1 MGLLIRNAR
10 ILTLAGDAR
19 PRRGAAMRELGV
31 IPAGDVLVG
40 EGTIAAVGPKLEAPG
55 GTEVVDARGRVLLPG
70 FVDCHTHACWAGSR
84 YDEWERRLHGAP
96 ARDILQAGGGYP
108 ATVRA
113 VRAETR
119 KQLASGLKP
128 RLDAFLRE
136 GTTTVEIKSGF
147 GLTTDDELKL
157 LLAIVRAGHEWP
169 GTIVPTALLG
179 AAVEGSL
186 DDHVRMVV
194 KEVLPAVAREFPD
207 IAVDAICERDAWT
220 VDACVRL
227 FEKAHKYHPL
237 RVQADRFTSLG
248 MVPEAIRLGA
258 RSVDHLEAAS
268 KADLQLLAASRT
280 SAVILPCAG
289 FDSNQR
295 YARAGFFVDAG
306 GAVALGTDCGPG
318 AAPTYSMPFAIA
330 LAVRHC
336 GLSPAEAITAATV
349 NAAAVLG
356 LSDRGTIAAGQRA
369 DLVLLRHTDE
379 RMLAYEIGGSPV
391 DLVVCGGRRLAPAGR
406 TMAPFE
412 APAAVAARPEPSA
425 P

>member
-40 EGTIAAVGPKLEAPG
+40 EGTIAAVGAKLEAPE
-55 GTEVVDARGRVLLPG
+55 GTEIIEARGRVLLPG
-70 FVDCHTHACWAGSR
+70 FVDCHTHACWSGDR
-84 YDEWERRLHGAP
+84 FEEWERRLRGAP
-96 ARDILQAGGGYP
+96 RRDIVQAGGGDS
-108 ATVRA
+108 ATVHA

-119 KQLASGLKP
+119 KQLAAALKP

-147 GLTTDDELKL
+147 GLATEEELKL
-157 LLAIVRAGHEWP
+157 LRAIVRAGHEWA

-179 AAVEGSL
+179 ASFEGAL
-186 DDHVRMVV
+186 DEYARMVV
-194 KEVLPAVAREFPD
+194 KEMLPEVAREFPD
-207 IAVDAICERDAWT
+207 IAVDAICERDAWS

-227 FEKAHKYHPL
+227 FEKAKKYHAI
-237 RVQADRFTSLG
+237 RVQADRFSSLG

-268 KADLQLLAASRT
+268 KADLEQLAASRAC
-280 SAVILPCAG
+280 AVFLPCAG

-318 AAPTYSMPFAIA
+318 AAPTYSMPFAVA
-330 LAVRHC
+330 LAVRFC

-356 LSDRGTIAAGQRA
+356 LSDRGTVTAGQRA

-379 RMLAYEIGGSPV
+379 RMLGYEIGGNPV
-391 DLVVCGGRRLAPAGR
+391 DLVICGGKRLEPAGR
-406 TMAPFE
+406 TVAPFGAAAAAA
-412 APAAVAARPEPSA
+412 APAGP
-425 P
+425 